1 MYLLTITEFFA
12 HLHPALVHLPIG
24 ILLTALL
31 LQLFARWEKF
41 AAFRSAL
48 PVVLLAGVVSAVL
61 SCITGFL
68 LFRNGDYD
76 DSLVSAHMWL
86 AIALTFVAFA
96 LYARVGFGG
105 ASARLFDR
113 NGNMMGILLFL
124 LIMVVGH
131 LGGSLTHGE
140 DYLTSSFHNTPP
152 PPAFRP
158 IADVQQAAAY
168 EDIVKPILESRCNNC
183 HGAHRQKG
191 GLRLDN
197 PAGIAKGGKDG
208 GVLVAGKADSSELIK
223 RILIP
228 ENEEHHMPPK
238 DRPQLSSQ
246 ELQLLTWWVD
256 QGADYRKLVKDLPQS
271 EKIKPALLALQRGA
285 MSGGAGGAA
294 GGGSADAIKEI
305 VPETAVDPADEKAIM
320 ALRDK
325 GVVVMPVAQNSN
337 YLSVD
342 FSGVP
347 AGALIAL
354 LLPLKKQLIQLDLSG
369 TGVGDHDMEVIR
381 QCTALRVV
389 NLRDTRITNNALS
402 SLAALPELRVL
413 NLVGTNIT
421 GQGLL
426 AVRPPAHLHALYLY
440 HTRVDRKDWG
450 KLTMLY
456 KTTVL
461 DSGGYALPVLTTDTA
476 IVRPNVKK

>member
-1 MYLLTITEFFA
+1 MHLLTITEFLA

-41 AAFRSAL
+41 AAFRSAI
-48 PVVLLAGVVSAVL
+48 PAVLLAGVITAVL

-76 DSLVSAHMWL
+76 DTLVSAHMWL
-86 AIALTFVAFA
+86 AIALTFAAFA

-105 ASARLFDR
+105 AAERIFDR
-113 NGNMMGILLFL
+113 NGNMIGILLFL
-124 LIMVVGH
+124 LIMITGH

-183 HGAHRQKG
+183 HGARRQKG

-197 PAGIAKGGKDG
+197 PGSIAKGGKDG
-208 GVLVAGKADSSELIK
+208 SVLVAGKADSSELIK

-256 QGADYRKLVKDLPQS
+256 QGADYRKIVKDIPQP
-271 EKIKPALLALQRGA
+271 EKIKSALLALQHAGP
-285 MSGGAGGAA
+285 GGGE
-294 GGGSADAIKEI
+294 GSADAIRDI
-305 VPETAVDPADEKAIM
+305 VPEAAVGPADEKAIRK
-320 ALRDK
+320 LREA
-325 GVVVMPVAQNSN
+325 GVVVMPLAQNSN
-337 YLSVD
+337 YLSVE
-342 FSGVP
+342 FSGAQ
-347 AGALIAL
+347 AGTLIPL

-369 TGVGDHDMEVIR
+369 TGVGDSSMQVLQ
-381 QCTALRVV
+381 QCVALRMV
-389 NLRDTRITNNALS
+389 NLRDTKITDKALPVIAS
-402 SLAALPELRVL
+402 LPELRVL
-413 NLVGTNIT
+413 NLVGTNVT
-421 GQGLL
+421 AQGLL

-440 HTRVDRKDWG
+440 HTEVERGDWSRL
-450 KLTMLY
+450 KALY

-461 DSGGYALPVLTTDTA
+461 DSGGYTLPALVTDTA

>member
-1 MYLLTITEFFA
+1 
-12 HLHPALVHLPIG
+12 
-24 ILLTALL
+24 
-31 LQLFARWEKF
+31 
-41 AAFRSAL
+41 
-48 PVVLLAGVVSAVL
+48 
-61 SCITGFL
+61 
-68 LFRNGDYD
+68 
-76 DSLVSAHMWL
+76 
-86 AIALTFVAFA
+86 
-96 LYARVGFGG
+96 
-105 ASARLFDR
+105 
-113 NGNMMGILLFL
+113 
-124 LIMVVGH
+124 
-131 LGGSLTHGE
+131 
-140 DYLTSSFHNTPP
+140 
-152 PPAFRP
+152 
-158 IADVQQAAAY
+158 
-168 EDIVKPILESRCNNC
+168 
-183 HGAHRQKG
+183 
-191 GLRLDN
+191 
-197 PAGIAKGGKDG
+197 
-208 GVLVAGKADSSELIK
+208 
-223 RILIP
+223 
-228 ENEEHHMPPK
+228 PK

-285 MSGGAGGAA
+285 ISGGAAGAT

-440 HTRVDRKDWG
+440 HIRVDRKDWE

-461 DSGGYALPVLTTDTA
+461 DSGGYVLPVLTTDTA